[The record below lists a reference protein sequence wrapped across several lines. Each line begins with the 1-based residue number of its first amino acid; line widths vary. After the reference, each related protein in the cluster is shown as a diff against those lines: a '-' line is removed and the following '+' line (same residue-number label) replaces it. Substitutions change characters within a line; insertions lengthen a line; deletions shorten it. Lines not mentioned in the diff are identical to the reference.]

1 MAAPNSAASKKA
13 AKAGAKKIPIAK
25 PATKRTAKKI
35 VLKSPATSAKASK
48 AASLKTLKSSPTVK
62 NLKSP
67 TLKTKKTPTMKALRT
82 PAVKSKKN
90 PAEKASP
97 LRKVGDKA
105 IKKTTGKKAKQMM
118 IKGGLGGIK
127 NNLEGGAKASAGGV
141 AAFDLEAFVKVKF
154 SELEKTAH
162 QKKNV
167 SGQTNSTVGEL
178 SKFNMKT
185 ANEHYKV
192 KKEDSLEAI
201 LLALH
206 LTGDEEKLDLSPRV
220 AAAYK
225 EVSDYQDLL
234 LLGDLATITQE
245 KRPYSWISGAPTLS
259 PEAQTALTSSLL
271 GLTLKLTGAKL
282 ANFKLKLP
290 GGKMRA
296 KSRPEVVAYLA
307 LIQNI
312 VDAMAGSKNWKQAAK
327 DSKLDKMHA
336 DITKIVT
343 DF

>member
-1 MAAPNSAASKKA
+1 MAPPNSAASKKA
-13 AKAGAKKIPIAK
+13 AKAGPK
-25 PATKRTAKKI
+25 
-35 VLKSPATSAKASK
+35 KSPNSK
-48 AASLKTLKSSPTVK
+48 SGTRMT
-62 NLKSP
+62 
-67 TLKTKKTPTMKALRT
+67 TKKT
-82 PAVKSKKN
+82 
-90 PAEKASP
+90 
-97 LRKVGDKA
+97 GDKV
-105 IKKTTGKKAKQMM
+105 IKKGKKAKQMM
-118 IKGGLGGIK
+118 INGGLK
-127 NNLEGGAKASAGGV
+127 GGAKASAGGV

-167 SGQTNSTVGEL
+167 SGQTNSTVAEL
-178 SKFNMKT
+178 SKFNMRA

-192 KKEDSLEAI
+192 EKEDSLEAI

-206 LTGDEEKLDLSPRV
+206 LAGDKEELKLSPRV
-220 AAAYK
+220 EAAYK
-225 EVSDYQDLL
+225 EVSNYQDLL

-259 PEAQTALTSSLL
+259 PEAQTALTTSLL

-296 KSRPEVVAYLA
+296 RGRAEVVAYLA

-312 VDAMAGSKNWKQAAK
+312 VDAMAGSKNWKIAAK

-336 DITKIVT
+336 DITKIVA